1 MNTTNIINLVKTVG
15 GVLLNQKNIAFFE
28 EVGYSEGNKT
38 LGALGI
44 DTNTLLGGVLSDV
57 KEVLK
62 GGKSG
67 LDNALLDGAVSFIM
81 KTSPASASGSTNS
94 QIFEHPLEYDVA
106 KNKLEGAQNYI
117 ADHSII
123 LPQTFDCLMYLPP
136 FFYESVLKEVDNLT
150 RNKTL
155 IRIIAKGKVYPNMAL
170 VKYDNP
176 YNPDKLHRLPISLHF
191 REIQLVNTKYK
202 KNKNPSDDSG
212 GKVPGQ

>member
-1 MNTTNIINLVKTVG
+1 MNTTNIINLVKTAG

-28 EVGYSEGNKT
+28 EVGYLEGNKT

-44 DTNTLLGGVLSDV
+44 DTNTILGGVFGDV
-57 KEVLK
+57 KEILK

-81 KTSPASASGSTNS
+81 KTSPASASGSSSS
-94 QIFEHPLEYDVA
+94 QVFEHPLEYDVS

-123 LPQTFDCLMYLPP
+123 NPQTFDCVMYLPP
-136 FFYESVLKEVDNLT
+136 FFYTSVLNEVNALT
-150 RNKTL
+150 KNKTL
-155 IRIIAKGKVYPNMAL
+155 IRIVAKGKVYPNMVL
-170 VKYDNP
+170 MKYENP

-191 REIQLVNTKYK
+191 REIQLVSTNTK
-202 KNKNPSDDSG
+202 KNKNPTDDGG

>member
-28 EVGYSEGNKT
+28 EASYSEGNQT

-44 DTNTLLGGVLSDV
+44 DTNTVLGGAFSDV
-57 KEVLK
+57 KEILK

-81 KTSPASASGSTNS
+81 KTSPANAKGSSSS
-94 QIFEHPLEYDVA
+94 QIFEHPLEYDIS
-106 KNKLEGAQNYI
+106 KNKIEGAQNYI

-123 LPQTFDCLMYLPP
+123 LPQTFDCVMYLPP
-136 FFYESVLKEVDNLT
+136 FFYTSVLNEVDSLN
-150 RNKTL
+150 RKKTL
-155 IRIIAKGKVYPNMAL
+155 IRIVAKGKVYPNMVL
-170 VKYDNP
+170 MRYDNP
-176 YNPDKLHRLPISLHF
+176 YTPDKLHRLPISMHF
-191 REIQLVNTKYK
+191 REIQLVSTNTK

-212 GKVPGQ
+212 GNIPGQ